1 VSTLVA
7 PKTLDVD
14 GDLIEAVAAR
24 LDLRDPNVEALRA
37 IAFTASQHY
46 DVEGR
51 PPPYE
56 CVIDVATGVGKTYVL
71 AGAIDYYAAR
81 GVRDFAVIAPGRTIL
96 EKTIANFT
104 PGHPKSLVDAMDAKP
119 LVVTADN
126 FATVAHAQPDD
137 VKLFVFTVQSLVK
150 PTAKQGRRVHT
161 FQETLG
167 DEFYAYLKGLDQLV
181 VFADEHHVYFA
192 SSAKSFTAAI
202 RDLEPRIMV
211 GLTATPAKN
220 TPREQ
225 IVYAYPLAHAIA
237 DRLVKTPVIVG
248 RHDERRDERTK
259 LADGLRLLAA
269 KQLAVERYCALT
281 GKEPVNPVMLVIA
294 TTIAEADEV
303 EAILRD
309 PDFLD
314 GRYADAVLTVHS
326 AKPDVA
332 LAELETVED
341 PDSRIRVIV
350 SVGMLK
356 EGWDVKNVYAIC
368 SLRPMLS
375 ELLQEQT
382 LGRGLRLPFGSYTD
396 VRLLDSLEVLAH
408 EKYDQ
413 LLKKKGVI
421 DQEFVD
427 WRTRLVVHTDPL
439 GDQSVIVETIETPG
453 DVTVGTA
460 EPGRPAIE
468 ELSQREEEAARETED
483 LAAELRPREGFPPI
497 ELPHL
502 TMTEVKHSF
511 SLSDVADASFGD
523 LGRKFA
529 LEPDDY
535 LRREEIVA
543 ELERGP
549 DGLVRTVLGTRRA
562 EAIESQA
569 SAIPLAEAR
578 ERLVDA
584 LLHADV
590 VTLRIGE
597 EAAAGRLVD
606 AFLHG
611 LGAEAERV
619 LSAFLAT
626 AAGRLVAIL
635 NAEHRNFLR
644 NPDYEKVVSIERFAP
659 LRVGRA
665 GTSSDRTGPWKR
677 GVAYTGYAKSLYE
690 QEWFDSGLEKQVA
703 VILDDAGEIGVWARL
718 QRGDLR
724 IVWES
729 DGRVYEP
736 DFVAVE
742 SEGAHWVVEA
752 KADRDLPSK
761 DVQGKEFAG
770 QRWARYVSDQT
781 GVDWR
786 YLLAGE
792 TDVAEARGAW
802 AALKQLGRS

>member
-1 VSTLVA
+1 VSAPVA
-7 PKTLDVD
+7 PTTLDVD
-14 GDLIEAVAAR
+14 EDLIAAIAAR
-24 LDLRDPNVEALRA
+24 LDLREPNLEAMRG

-56 CVIDVATGVGKTYVL
+56 CVVDVATGVGKTYVL
-71 AGAIDYYAAR
+71 AAAIEYYAAR
-81 GVRDFAVIAPGRTIL
+81 GVREFAVIAPGRTIL

-119 LVVTADN
+119 LVVTAEN
-126 FATVAHAQPDD
+126 FATIAHAQPDD

-167 DEFYAYLKGLDQLV
+167 DQLYAYLKALDELV
-181 VFADEHHVYFA
+181 LFADEHHVYYGKAF
-192 SSAKSFTAAI
+192 SAAI
-202 RDLEPRIMV
+202 RDLEPRLLV
-211 GLTATPAKN
+211 GLTATPHKD

-225 IVYAYPLAHAIA
+225 VVYAYPLAHAIA

-248 RHDERRDERTK
+248 RHDERHDPRTK
-259 LADGLRLLAA
+259 LADGLRLLEA
-269 KQLAVERYCALT
+269 KRQAVERYCALT
-281 GKEPVNPVMLVIA
+281 GEPPVNPVMLVIA
-294 TTIAEADEV
+294 TTIAESEEV
-303 EAILRD
+303 DAILRD

-326 AKPDVA
+326 RKPDDA

-341 PDSRIRVIV
+341 PESRVRVIV

-382 LGRGLRLPFGSYTD
+382 LGRGMRLPFGRYTD

-413 LLKKKGVI
+413 LLKKKGVL
-421 DQEFVD
+421 DQEFID

-439 GDQSVIVETIETPG
+439 GDQSVTVETTETPG
-453 DVTVGTA
+453 DVAVGTA

-468 ELSQREEEAARETED
+468 ELSRREEEAKRETEE

-497 ELPHL
+497 ELPRL

-511 SLSDVADASFGD
+511 SLNDVTDLEAFER
-523 LGRKFA
+523 LGRQFA
-529 LEPDDY
+529 LSPRDE

-543 ELERGP
+543 EVERGS
-549 DGLVRTVLGTRRA
+549 DGLIRTRLGTRRG

-569 SAIPLAEAR
+569 EAIPREEAR

-584 LLHADV
+584 VLHADV
-590 VTLRIGE
+590 VTLRVGE
-597 EAAAGRLVD
+597 DVGAARIVD
-606 AFLHG
+606 AFLRG
-611 LGAEAERV
+611 LGAEAEGA
-619 LSAFLAT
+619 LSGFLSTAAARLVRAVTAEHKRFLA
-626 AAGRLVAIL
+626 
-635 NAEHRNFLR
+635 
-644 NPDYEKVVSIERFAP
+644 NPEYSKVVTVEPFAP
-659 LRVGRA
+659 VRIGRA
-665 GTSSDRTGPWKR
+665 ETSTDRAGPWKR

-690 QEWFDSGLEKQVA
+690 QEWFDSGLEKQIA
-703 VILDDAGEIGVWARL
+703 IALDDADEVVVWARL

-736 DFVAVE
+736 DFVAVDDA
-742 SEGAHWVVEA
+742 GTHWVVEG
-752 KADRDLPSK
+752 KADRDLPSR
-761 DVQGKEFAG
+761 DVQGKEFAAK
-770 QRWARYVSDQT
+770 RWAQHVSAQT
-781 GVDWR
+781 GADWR
-786 YLLAGE
+786 YLLVGE
-792 TDVAEARGAW
+792 TDAAEARGAW
-802 AALKQLGRS
+802 GTLKQLASR